1 MRLGGTAPAVVIS
14 RIQNTAYANR
24 SVVRPNSLIQRN
36 FGRSC
41 EHGRRSGT
49 LIELHGRNLRCQPVC
64 NQGPDP
70 VFGSTPLKA
79 LFMVLSGKTSAK
91 PLNIG
96 PPRCSPAPEQPT
108 LSSTTL
114 CRNINKNTRFHEF
127 SRRAENTGPVRA
139 PQALWAAR
147 IECSVADVSIFS
159 SKDEPERG
167 W

>member
-1 MRLGGTAPAVVIS
+1 MRLGGTAPAAVIS
-14 RIQNTAYANR
+14 RVQITAYSNR

-41 EHGRRSGT
+41 EHGRHPGT

-79 LFMVLSGKTSAK
+79 LFMVLSGKISAK

-96 PPRCSPAPEQPT
+96 PPMFVRPRATFPFLNHS
-108 LSSTTL
+108 
-114 CRNINKNTRFHEF
+114 CRNINKTHVFTNSRGEPHFAF
-127 SRRAENTGPVRA
+127 S
-139 PQALWAAR
+139 
-147 IECSVADVSIFS
+147 
-159 SKDEPERG
+159 
-167 W
+167 